1 MSSNGPPLR
10 RMLADRKR
18 RDRLL
23 VGAFLLASVA
33 LYAMLTTRIDEAV
46 VHIRGLNQ
54 TALAVARMDAEIKF
68 IKESATRFEAAQEA
82 HHAEVKGM
90 IRRLQDD
97 LRYNR
102 IQGDPGTPLT
112 IKGMLPEPG
121 QL

>member
-1 MSSNGPPLR
+1 MSESPPLR

-46 VHIRGLNQ
+46 AHIRGLNQ